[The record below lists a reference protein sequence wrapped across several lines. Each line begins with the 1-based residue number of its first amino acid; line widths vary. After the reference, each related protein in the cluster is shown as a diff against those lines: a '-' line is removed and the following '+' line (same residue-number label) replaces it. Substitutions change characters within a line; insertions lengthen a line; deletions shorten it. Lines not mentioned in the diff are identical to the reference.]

1 MPPTPVLLFNAG
13 RSNYRPILMAE
24 GEHYNTPR
32 KESADAFCAS
42 KITYRPLGRYDAT
55 ALVQSMTG
63 ECFDP
68 SIVICQWDCEGNN
81 EPYNLAG
88 IKCPKVLIVGDTHH
102 TPSPLTRSV
111 RLALSEPWDLVVLEF
126 NERHL
131 KWFHEAGVKQAVYIP
146 CWSIS
151 PIDIPVPAKRTRG
164 VTFCGNL
171 GPDHVYRRR
180 VLGALRERGIEI
192 EVFRGTRE
200 EVAKIYNESLVSLN
214 ISLNGDFNLRNYE
227 IAAAGGCMVSEKSPG
242 LACIKQSIEEITEH
256 IKFYMQGTESVDR
269 GAFLYKN
276 FWENNSPKHQINNLY
291 DWLNEITYE
300 RGPAPS
306 KEFWYRLAIYERNQE
321 FVMRGQINAADF
333 DDLPR
338 WVV

>member
-1 MPPTPVLLFNAG
+1 MPGNPILLFNAA

-32 KESADAFCAS
+32 REATDSGN
-42 KITYRPLGRYDAT
+42 ITYRPPGRYDSA
-55 ALVQSMTG
+55 ALIQSMTG

-68 SIVICQWDCEGNN
+68 SIVICQWCCEGSS
-81 EPYNLAG
+81 EPYNLAP

-102 TPSPLTRSV
+102 TPSPLTRSI

-164 VTFCGNL
+164 VTFCGSL

-180 VLGALRERGIEI
+180 VLGALRERGIKI
-192 EVFRGTRE
+192 EVFHGTRA

-227 IAAAGGCMVSEKSPG
+227 IAAAGGCMVSEKYPFDVTD
-242 LACIKQSIEEITEH
+242 IKGMASTIH
-256 IKFYMQGTESVDR
+256 FYLQEKESLDR
-269 GAFLYKN
+269 GKFLYKTYL
-276 FWENNSPKHQINNLY
+276 EGITPTYKIKHLWDALDAQKGREVKTMCDLHKN
-291 DWLNEITYE
+291 T
-300 RGPAPS
+300 AP
-306 KEFWYRLAIYERNQE
+306 FWYRLAIYEKNQE
-321 FVMRGQINAADF
+321 FVMRGQVNAADF

>member
-1 MPPTPVLLFNAG
+1 MPGNPILLFNAA
-13 RSNYRPILMAE
+13 RSNYRPILVAE

-32 KESADAFCAS
+32 KSPTDAG
-42 KITYRPLGRYDAT
+42 KITYRPPGRYDAT

-68 SIVICQWDCEGNN
+68 SIVICQWCCEGSS

-171 GPDHVYRRR
+171 GSDHVYRRR

-227 IAAAGGCMVSEKSPG
+227 IAAAGGCMVSEIDLRTKSFRG
-242 LACIKQSIEEITEH
+242 IEGMVEGIEFCREEKKSLAIGDLSHRT
-256 IKFYMQGTESVDR
+256 YWMQDHPEAKIARMMEAVSRAIPSR
-269 GAFLYKN
+269 G
-276 FWENNSPKHQINNLY
+276 S
-291 DWLNEITYE
+291 
-300 RGPAPS
+300 PS

>member
-1 MPPTPVLLFNAG
+1 MPGNPILLFNAG
-13 RSNYRPILMAE
+13 RSNYRPILVAE

-32 KESADAFCAS
+32 KELSDADAAS
-42 KITYRPLGRYDAT
+42 KISYRPPGRYDAT
-55 ALVQSMTG
+55 ALVQSMTS

-68 SIVICQWDCEGNN
+68 SIVICQWDCEGNT
-81 EPYNLAG
+81 EPFNLAG

-171 GPDHVYRRR
+171 GPDHVYRLR
-180 VLGALRERGIEI
+180 VLKALRERGIEI

-227 IAAAGGCMVSEKSPG
+227 IAAAGGCMVSETTPHPTNS
-242 LACIKQSIEEITEH
+242 LDDMVQH
-256 IKFYMQGTESVDR
+256 IKFYMNERESLDR
-269 GAFLYKN
+269 GIFWYKN
-276 FWENNSPKHQINNLY
+276 YWESKNTPAGKSDDIY

-300 RGPAPS
+300 RGPAPP